1 MDEMKLQLQTKFMR
15 DMVAKIL
22 NKIVYKKVGIKPN
35 IQIDS
40 LGVELKDGK
49 INFNVSMNGSVDEL
63 VFLKVNQFIDEY

>member
-40 LGVELKDGK
+40 LGVELKYGK